1 MVSMQSEGGHED
13 GPVKIL
19 FSCHCSFIGGGGG
32 GAFTMLPRLVSNT

>member
-19 FSCHCSFIGGGGG
+19 FSCHCSFIGGRE
-32 GAFTMLPRLVSNT
+32 AFTMLPRLVSNT